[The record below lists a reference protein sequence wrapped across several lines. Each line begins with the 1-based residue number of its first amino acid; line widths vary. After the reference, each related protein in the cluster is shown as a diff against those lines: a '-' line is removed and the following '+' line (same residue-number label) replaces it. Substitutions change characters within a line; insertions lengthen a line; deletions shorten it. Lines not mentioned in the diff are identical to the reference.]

1 MGILLKISN
10 ALSIFSNHAK
20 EIHKKLKTEADSKVS
35 LGPATDH
42 YCPDSSVFV
51 LSAS

>member
-20 EIHKKLKTEADSKVS
+20 EIHKKIKKDR
-35 LGPATDH
+35 G
-42 YCPDSSVFV
+42 
-51 LSAS
+51 